1 MTMTRTS
8 RSDRLLGIVSQHDQA
23 VVVMHDN
30 PDPDA
35 IASGWGVKLLIETKL
50 RLDVRLVGGGEIVR
64 AENRHMVDLLQ
75 PPLELVHDITI
86 PASAAVILV
95 DCSPEGHNHLLSQRK
110 YRTLVIDHHK
120 HSPRRMRLPFR
131 DIRPRVAASA
141 SIVTGYL
148 REQGV
153 EPGPRLATALLYAIR
168 TETRGCQTYYSR
180 LDRSVLPWLTERANP
195 SYLAEIEDAP
205 LTPAY
210 FGDLVLALQST
221 TIYGHTGFCL
231 LPRANGP
238 EIVGEVADL
247 LIRCESIE
255 QVLCGAVV
263 HDDLVFS
270 VRTQQ
275 AGPDAALLVQATLEG
290 IGHGGGHGHRAGGKI
305 PGLGGGEKIDQPIQD
320 ELRRRWLAACGVN
333 AKSGVRLIAVEDIVE
348 NL

>member
-1 MTMTRTS
+1 MAMTRTA
-8 RSDRLLGIVSQHDQA
+8 RSDRFLGIVSQHEKV

-35 IASGWGVKLLIETKL
+35 IASGWGLRLLIETKL

-64 AENRHMVDLLQ
+64 AENRHMVNLLG
-75 PPLELVHDITI
+75 PPLELVRQVSVPDG
-86 PASAAVILV
+86 AAVILV
-95 DCSPEGHNHLLSQRK
+95 DCGPEGHNHLLSQRN
-110 YRTLVIDHHK
+110 YRTLVIDHHQQ
-120 HSPRRMRLPFR
+120 SGRGRRLPFR
-131 DIRPRVAASA
+131 DVRPRVAASA

-148 REQGV
+148 REQNV
-153 EPGPRLATALLYAIR
+153 EPGPKLATALLYAIR
-168 TETRGCQTYYSR
+168 TETRGCETYYSR

-195 SYLAEIEDAP
+195 SFLAEIEDAP

-210 FGDLVLALQST
+210 FGDLVLAFQNT

-231 LPRANGP
+231 LPRAHGP

-247 LIRCESIE
+247 LIRCEAIK

-270 VRTQQ
+270 VRTEHD
-275 AGPDAALLVQATLEG
+275 GPDAAQLVQATLEG
-290 IGHGGGHGHRAGGKI
+290 IGNGGGHRHRAGGKI
-305 PGLGGGEKIDQPIQD
+305 PGLGGGEKIAEPMQD
-320 ELRRRWLAACGVN
+320 VLRQRWLAACNVDGP
-333 AKSGVRLIAVEDIVE
+333 GERLIAVQDIVE